1 MINCFYQ
8 LFRQQLVQCMNG
20 SWHVYSSVIIIY
32 LIFVISRFI
41 ISLFIQN
48 PLIPTDE
55 LAYKNM
61 AYSFFTTGSFYN
73 TQSLSYFVNIP
84 NVLYSFLISPSFFL
98 KDNFY
103 VGIKLIN
110 SVIINTAIFPSYF
123 LMKEFTSHRRALIL
137 AILVLLL
144 PTFNFI
150 NYVSVDGLNLP
161 LFLFCFFYTYKLF
174 QKPQPLCGFFA
185 GMFLALLLF
194 NKPTG
199 IAFGVALL
207 LSQSILVFYFFWKQE
222 KFLAQQI
229 LKGLLLVL
237 PFFLVSFALI
247 SLLLKGHISYNL
259 GVYETIPTID
269 GESKA
274 NLREILLMIFA
285 QYSTFLIIYYV
296 PFISSLLAF
305 IKLLKEE
312 NIGRRYDEL
321 TFFVLGFSLFI
332 IYTLLSAKYMIGIY
346 NLEHF
351 ERIHARYHFMT
362 YPFFLFAFGIY
373 AEKIKWNL
381 TKRLLVLILFII
393 LNLLNF
399 YYFLAKHVIHGLTI
413 FDNPDLSWH
422 VPPVSMD
429 NALIIL
435 LAVGIIFYLFINK
448 YVSQIYYLIIFSLIL
463 VIGNVGEI
471 KNIVFYD
478 TLNSKNVNDNRAF
491 IQGHINATNASVV
504 LIDSW
509 LGDRLWT
516 AFWLPYNYKAVY
528 DLPKGSLI
536 RENMIP
542 EGTQYIVLFDQY
554 LLNFPAKYICGNSK
568 CTIMAPIKVEIK

>member
-1 MINCFYQ
+1 MINCIYQ
-8 LFRQQLVQCMNG
+8 LFRQKFVQFGNG
-20 SWHVYSSVIIIY
+20 SWHAYSSLIIIY

-41 ISLFIQN
+41 ISLLIQN

-84 NVLYSFLISPSFFL
+84 NVLYPFLISPSFFL

-103 VGIKLIN
+103 AGIKLIN
-110 SVIINTAIFPSYF
+110 SVIINTAIFPAYF
-123 LMKEFTSHRRALIL
+123 LTKEFTSHRRALIL

-150 NYVSVDGLNLP
+150 NYVSVDGPNLP
-161 LFLFCFFYTYKLF
+161 LFLFCFFYSYKFFL
-174 QKPQPLCGFFA
+174 KPQPLYAFFV
-185 GMFLALLLF
+185 GMFLALLVF
-194 NKPTG
+194 NKPTA

-207 LSQSILVFYFFWKQE
+207 LSQSILAFYFFWKQE
-222 KFLAQQI
+222 KFFAWQI
-229 LKGLLLVL
+229 LKGLLLLV
-237 PFFLVSFALI
+237 PFFFISSAII
-247 SLLLKGHISYNL
+247 SLLLKGDISYNL
-259 GVYETIPTID
+259 GVYRAIPTID

-274 NLREILLMIFA
+274 NMKEILLMIIA

-305 IKLLKEE
+305 IKLIKDE

-321 TFFVLGFSLFI
+321 VFLVLGFSLFI
-332 IYTLLSAKYMIGIY
+332 IYTLLSAKYMTGIY
-346 NLEHF
+346 NMEHF

-362 YPFFLFAFGIY
+362 YPFFLLAFGIY
-373 AEKIKWNL
+373 AETIKWNL

-393 LNLLNF
+393 LSLLNF
-399 YYFLAKHVIHGLTI
+399 YYFLPKHVIHGLTI

-429 NALIIL
+429 NTLIIL
-435 LAVGIIFYLFINK
+435 LAVGIIFYLFLNK
-448 YVSQIYYLIIFSLIL
+448 YVSQIYYLLIFTLIL
-463 VIGNVGEI
+463 VCGNIGEI
-471 KNIVFYD
+471 KNIFFYD
-478 TLNSKNVNDNRAF
+478 TLNSKNVNENKNF
-491 IQGHINATNASVV
+491 IRGHIDATNASVV
-504 LIDSW
+504 LIDSR

-516 AFWLPYNYKAVY
+516 AFWLPYNYRAVY
-528 DLPKGSLI
+528 DLPKGTLI

-568 CTIMAPIKVEIK
+568 CTIMAPLKVVIR